1 MMTSD
6 SELRRRFVMAIDEV
20 LPPAPWL
27 KGQVADALQR
37 ERHGGRRALEGGG
50 LSPRLR
56 LAAGAAAVLI
66 TVIAVT
72 TLLFSAGLH
81 NRAVPNPSRNPT
93 PLPSPTYTFT
103 PSPAVRSASWPPG
116 GTVPE
121 QLAGCWQPKL
131 LGPTDT
137 LCLGGY
143 TFDFGQDFIV
153 GNVVVNGSEIDFISD
168 TCTAQATYGYDRY
181 HYTVTG
187 DALVLTKF
195 PTPNT
200 GAWGNCGWRLQGSY
214 TKLSSP

>member
-27 KGQVADALQR
+27 GGQVGDAVQR
-37 ERHGGRRALEGGG
+37 ERHGVRRALEGGG

-81 NRAVPNPSRNPT
+81 NRTVPNPSRNPT
-93 PLPSPTYTFT
+93 PGPSPTYTFT

-116 GTVPE
+116 GTVPTE
-121 QLAGCWQPKL
+121 LAGCWQPKL
-131 LGPTDT
+131 LLPTDT

-187 DALVLTKF
+187 GALVLTRF
-195 PTPNT
+195 PTSNT
-200 GAWGNCGWRLQGSY
+200 GARGNCGWGLQGSY

>member
-1 MMTSD
+1 MMTTD

-27 KGQVADALQR
+27 AGQVGDAVQR
-37 ERHGGRRALEGGG
+37 ERRGGRRALEGGG
-50 LSPRLR
+50 PRLR
-56 LAAGAAAVLI
+56 LAAGAAAILI

-72 TLLFSAGLH
+72 TLLFTSGLS
-81 NRAVPNPSRNPT
+81 NRTVPNPSRIQT

-116 GTVPE
+116 GTVPA

-131 LGPTDT
+131 LQPTDT

-143 TFDFGQDFIV
+143 SFDFGRDFIT

-168 TCTAQATYGYDRY
+168 TCTVEATYGYDRY

-187 DALVLTKF
+187 GALVLTKF
-195 PTPNT
+195 PTSNT
-200 GAWGNCGWRLQGSY
+200 GGGNCGWHLQGSY